1 MDIADIKTQHAHDSL
16 DKQQSVVPMLVIAL
30 HPNVNRVGEVAPLL
44 DLDREGRGYV
54 SRNRPEFSKN
64 GYAGKPLAD
73 PHISRSPLIIQKDSE
88 ELYRIRAHSTSTQ
101 VTIPGRSEQQEYLL
115 TADDLHEGIILNLSQ
130 KVVLL
135 FKFLPLQHM
144 LVPDDNLILGI
155 SPDIA
160 AVRDK
165 AKNIAR
171 LNLPVMIRGAAGVG
185 KEHVARSIHDYS
197 DQSNEPFVSVNVAA
211 IHDAVAE
218 EELFGTV
225 RNGQRRKGWLEQAG
239 QGSILLEDLED
250 ASEKVHE
257 LIFKA
262 FKAQKVLAINDS
274 TPVPVKCRF
283 MLTSTYDNCPENKS
297 SLLWRLNNLL
307 SAYQLFVPSLVD
319 RREDIGLLFTHFVEE
334 QWSRVNVKKRFNAE
348 IPTDLMVQLLL
359 FNWPGN
365 VRQLRNVARQI
376 VIDSREQERLY
387 LDPQLLSILASK
399 QELPNA
405 SNSKKVTKS
414 RKPNSVSKDELIES
428 LQNNRF
434 ELQATARELNISRA
448 SVYQLI
454 QRFDGINTA
463 QDLSET
469 AIREHYERYKGDT
482 EKMMWAL
489 KVSQVG
495 LRRRLKAMGLEI

>member
-1 MDIADIKTQHAHDSL
+1 MDISDIKTQHVDDSL
-16 DKQQSVVPMLVIAL
+16 DKQQAAVPMLVIAL
-30 HPNVNRVGEVAPLL
+30 HPNLNRVGEVAPLL

-54 SRNRPEFSKN
+54 SRNRPEFSKS

-73 PHISRSPLIIQKDSE
+73 QHISRSPLIIQKDSD
-88 ELYRIRAHSTSTQ
+88 ELFRVRAHSTSTE
-101 VTIPGRSEQQEYLL
+101 VSIPGRSLQQEYLL
-115 TADDLHEGIILNLSQ
+115 TADDMHEGVILTLSQ
-130 KVVLL
+130 KVVLIL
-135 FKFLPLQHM
+135 KFLPLQHM
-144 LVPDDNLILGI
+144 IVPDDNMILGI

-171 LNLPVMIRGAAGVG
+171 LSLPVMIRGAAGVG
-185 KEHVARSIHDYS
+185 KEHVARSIHEYS
-197 DQSNEPFVSVNVAA
+197 DQANEPFISVNVAA

-218 EELFGTV
+218 EELFGVV
-225 RNGQRRKGWLEQAG
+225 RNGQRKRGWLEQAG
-239 QGSILLEDLED
+239 SGTILLEDLED

-262 FKAQKVLAINDS
+262 FKAQKVLAVNDANS
-274 TPVPVKCRF
+274 VALKCRF

-297 SLLWRLNNLL
+297 SVLWRLNNLL
-307 SAYQLFVPSLVD
+307 SAYQFFVPNLVD
-319 RREDIGLLFTHFVEE
+319 RREDIGLLFYHFVAE
-334 QWSRVNVKKRFNAE
+334 QWARVHAE
-348 IPTDLMVQLLL
+348 KAMTAEVPTDLVVQLLM

-376 VIDSREQERLY
+376 VIDSRDKESLY
-387 LDPQLLSILASK
+387 LDPQLINILANK
-399 QELPNA
+399 QESA
-405 SNSKKVTKS
+405 AQTSSKKVTKS

-454 QRFDGINTA
+454 QRFDGIQTA
-463 QDLSET
+463 QDLDEMT
-469 AIREHYERYKGDT
+469 IREHYERYNGDT

-495 LRRRLKAMGLEI
+495 LRRRLKAMGLAI